1 MKQYSVQIDTTFT
14 KNFYVEANSEEEANE
29 KAKQEAYDN
38 HHGEVII
45 GAQIVNT
52 YECDDEGYQK

>member
-29 KAKQEAYDN
+29 KAKEQAYDN

-45 GAQIVNT
+45 NNEIVNT
-52 YECDDEGYQK
+52 YECDDEGNQI